1 MQNSE
6 KDIPDQMVDLH
17 DRLGGINLYLIGL
30 MGCGKSTVG
39 RLLAQHLGYR
49 FLDTD
54 HLVEQIAQKS
64 ISDIFADV
72 GEAAFRQLE
81 TQVLAEVSGYSRLAI
96 ATGGGIVL
104 KQTNWSYLRHGII
117 VWLDAPIDLLHQ
129 RLQDDTTRPL
139 LKVADPQDQLS
150 QLLEQRRSLYA
161 QADVQVAIDIQDTP
175 EQVALHILEGISK
188 VIKPELVAPVD
199 QDSHPSNT

>member
-1 MQNSE
+1 M
-6 KDIPDQMVDLH
+6 PDQLVDLC

-39 RLLAQHLGYR
+39 RILAQHLSYR

-64 ISDIFADV
+64 ISEIFTDS
-72 GEAAFRQLE
+72 GETTFRQLE
-81 TQVLAEVSGYSRLAI
+81 TQVLAEISAYSRLAI

-117 VWLDAPIDLLHQ
+117 IWLDAPIDLLYT

-139 LKVADPQDQLS
+139 LKVANPQDQLQ
-150 QLLEQRRSLYA
+150 QLLDQRRSLYA
-161 QADVQVAIDIQDTP
+161 QADVYVAIDIQDTP
-175 EQVALHILEGISK
+175 EQVALHILEDVSK
-188 VIKPELVAPVD
+188 VIKPKLVAPVD